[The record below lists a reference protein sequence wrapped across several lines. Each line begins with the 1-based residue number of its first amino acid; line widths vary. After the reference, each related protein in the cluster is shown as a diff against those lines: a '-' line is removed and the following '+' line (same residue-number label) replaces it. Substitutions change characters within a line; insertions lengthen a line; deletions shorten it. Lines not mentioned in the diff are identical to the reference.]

1 MEIDKALLVNI
12 VLLIHMALTGI
23 MLFRLFKL
31 KNATDTQ
38 LILTFL
44 ALAIPVIGPSAL
56 IVYYNSQAKK
66 IVKEERNK
74 KTSLHPHRQMKSKK
88 RK

>member
-1 MEIDKALLVNI
+1 MEISKATLTSI

-31 KNATDTQ
+31 KQANGGQ
-38 LILTFL
+38 LIITFF
-44 ALAIPVIGPSAL
+44 ALMIPIIGPSAM
-56 IVYYNSQAKK
+56 IYYYDKK
-66 IVKEERNK
+66 LKNA
-74 KTSLHPHRQMKSKK
+74 SLQNDQKSVHPKIQK